1 MCFNVTTMYLGFQG
15 ITFVNCLYRLNF
27 NIYFGLFH
35 SKNAWVTIFQKKK
48 ISVFYCFENI
58 CQFIIFTK
66 IEEYRLSV
74 FSLLYFSNILC
85 LDK

>member
-1 MCFNVTTMYLGFQG
+1 MCFNVLTTMYLGFQG

-48 ISVFYCFENI
+48 ICILLFRKY
-58 CQFIIFTK
+58 
-66 IEEYRLSV
+66 LSV
-74 FSLLYFSNILC
+74 YNLYK
-85 LDK
+85 D